1 MMIDDNGNLILIA
14 MSTTLMISENRKLS
28 LRKMA
33 EWEVDNC
40 ARGYHVY
47 ESIWAAA
54 HGADLHKRTS

>member
-1 MMIDDNGNLILIA
+1 MMIDDNANLILIA

-33 EWEVDNC
+33 EWVDSC
-40 ARGYHVY
+40 ACGYHVY